1 MMSDPPTEE
10 LVTDDW
16 RLHGSIYRSAEIFR
30 REQEVIF
37 RTAWL
42 YVAHESEIAQPGDYK
57 TTYAGT
63 QPVIVSRGAD
73 DGAVHVLLNR
83 CRHRAARVCHD
94 ESGSAHFF
102 RCPYHGWTYHN
113 TGALR
118 GITYDDGYEDLDRSG
133 LGLAALPRVACFAGF
148 IFASFT
154 ADGPS
159 LTEYLGNA
167 APYLQRV
174 AAQHPAGIRLGAGAH
189 QMTYPG
195 NWKLQ
200 VENSIDGYH
209 FSFVHRSFME
219 VVADRSGSA
228 TSLQDLASAGDV
240 SVIDLG
246 GGHAV
251 ADRGDA
257 TQGTLGGIP
266 FNLNVFPNLCVL
278 GLQVRHVIP
287 KSVAR
292 TEVCL
297 YPMLHAGASAEHNA
311 SILRAHEDFNGP
323 AGAGTA
329 DDMEIAFFRVGDG
342 LEATENDWLVLS
354 RGLHRERPGENGV
367 LIGHSSDEVAQRA
380 FYRRWRQLMGGR
392 T

>member
-1 MMSDPPTEE
+1 VRYTSYSTAAGTAPPGCAMTNRVARTSSAARITGGPTTIPVRSEASPTT
-10 LVTDDW
+10 TDTRISTGPASDW
-16 RLHGSIYRSAEIFR
+16 RH
-30 REQEVIF
+30 
-37 RTAWL
+37 
-42 YVAHESEIAQPGDYK
+42 
-57 TTYAGT
+57 
-63 QPVIVSRGAD
+63 
-73 DGAVHVLLNR
+73 
-83 CRHRAARVCHD
+83 C
-94 ESGSAHFF
+94 
-102 RCPYHGWTYHN
+102 
-113 TGALR
+113 
-118 GITYDDGYEDLDRSG
+118 
-133 LGLAALPRVACFAGF
+133 
-148 IFASFT
+148 
-154 ADGPS
+154 
-159 LTEYLGNA
+159 EYLGNA

-174 AAQHPAGIRLGAGAH
+174 AAQHPEGIRLGAGAH
-189 QMTYPG
+189 QVTYPG

-219 VVADRSGSA
+219 VVADRSGST
-228 TSLQDLASAGDV
+228 TSLQNLAGAGDV

-297 YPMLHAGASAEHNA
+297 YPMLHAGASVEHNA

-367 LIGHSSDEVAQRA
+367 LIGHPSDEVAQRA